1 MSSIKTENCIAIDF
15 GTSNT
20 AVMVYKN
27 GICQNPVYTVEN
39 YYCIPSV
46 AVIDKD
52 GIVVPDHLSSLS
64 NSKGYIFN
72 VKRILGK
79 VKSQFKDSEIKEEM
93 FHAPIKFDEHENPYF
108 EVSYG
113 LGKNKGS
120 RNVYPIEVVTAILK
134 KCKSEAEKLLDS
146 HVEVRDC
153 VMTIPNYF
161 FDTSKIALQ
170 EAAKKAGLN
179 VLYFVKEPT
188 AAGIRYIT
196 GDEEI
201 KEGETVLV
209 FDFGG
214 GTLDLTIMVRNGNR
228 FEVKAQGG
236 DPNLGGNKIDELF
249 CDYVLQKYKNEY
261 GEDLLGTDITSK
273 KYKRQYSDLLLSCRQ
288 LKELLSS
295 SHAADMSL
303 SDLSENIEC
312 ITVTQDDFN
321 IMILEEGG
329 ILRRVDNAMSDL
341 FSKTDIDTKGISYVI
356 LVGGSSK
363 IPYIQEHLKKYFN
376 SIPVSIMLKYNPHTT
391 VAEGAM
397 MVKVNNMY
405 QEVSESLECCLGFK
419 VMDDRSSS
427 ELQIDLHPGL
437 KIPIFVTRYF
447 NLSGNDIDVYRSFNG
462 KERIEGTILVKQALE
477 EFGQTMIKVKI
488 TCEKDT
494 SVEYIVL
501 SEFGREIGRI
511 NIQPKVQKTVA

>member
-52 GIVVPDHLSSLS
+52 GIVVPDQLGSLS
-64 NSKGYIFN
+64 NSKGYIYN

-79 VKSQFKDSEIKEEM
+79 VKSQFKDSEIKEEI

-113 LGKNKGS
+113 LGKNKES

-146 HVEVRDC
+146 HIEVRDC

-273 KYKRQYSDLLLSCRQ
+273 KYKRQYSDLLMHCVKN
-288 LKELLSS
+288 KEFLSS
-295 SHAADMSL
+295 GVSKVSI
-303 SDLSENIEC
+303 SFRDLTGRDELV
-312 ITVTQDDFN
+312 VTLEDFN
-321 IMILEEGG
+321 NAVFEEGG

-447 NLSGNDIDVYRSFNG
+447 NLSGNDIDVYRSFNR

-501 SEFGREIGRI
+501 SEFGREIGRLT
-511 NIQPKVQKTVA
+511 IQPKVQKTVV